1 MKYVLRPIVAGILG
15 LAIVAAA
22 PAQSKLSH
30 MMQELNPLLS
40 HSPGYL
46 GVMVSDVDNETAAKQ
61 KLRDTHGAVVTLID
75 HDAPAG
81 PVLRV
86 NDVVLQ
92 VNGQIV
98 EGAEQFSRTLRE
110 LPAGHKVTLLISRDG
125 AQQTVTLEL
134 CDRKAMEQN
143 VWNKMNKG
151 ESLETPPEGKKL
163 LPDQGGGISG
173 MHMHLFSSSLHVGA
187 VLEPLTGQMADYLG
201 VMNGVMVKH
210 VDRKS
215 EAEAAGLRPFDVI
228 LKVGNE
234 PIKTAADWDRALRSN
249 EGKSV
254 QVTILRER
262 RQQTVTLQ
270 VDSKRKN

>member
-1 MKYVLRPIVAGILG
+1 MKSVLRPVVAGILG
-15 LAIVAAA
+15 LAVVAAA

-30 MMQELNPLLS
+30 LMQELNPLLS
-40 HSPGYL
+40 HSSGYL
-46 GVMVSDVDNETAAKQ
+46 GVLVSDVDNETAARL
-61 KLRDTHGAVVTLID
+61 KLKDAHGAIVTLID

-92 VNGQIV
+92 VNGQNV
-98 EGAEQFSRTLRE
+98 EGADQFSRTLRE
-110 LPAGHKVTLLISRDG
+110 FPAGHKVTMLISRDG
-125 AQQTVTLEL
+125 AQQTVTVEL

-143 VWNKMNKG
+143 VWNKMNQG
-151 ESLETPPEGKKL
+151 DALSTPPPGMTL
-163 LPDQGGGISG
+163 LPEGGAGTSG
-173 MHMHLFSSSLHVGA
+173 MHMHLFTSSLHVGA
-187 VLEPLTGQMADYLG
+187 VIEPLTGQMADYLG
-201 VMNGVMVKH
+201 VMSGVMVKH
-210 VDRKS
+210 IDRKS

-228 LKVGNE
+228 LKIANE
-234 PIKTAADWDRALRSN
+234 PIKTAADWDRALRTN

-270 VDSKRKN
+270 VDSKHK

>member
-1 MKYVLRPIVAGILG
+1 MKYILRSVAAGILG
-15 LAIVAAA
+15 LTVVAAA

-30 MMQELNPLLS
+30 LMHELNPLLS

-46 GVMVSDVDNETAAKQ
+46 GVMVSDVDTETAT
-61 KLRDTHGAVVTLID
+61 KLKLKDTHGAVVTLID

-92 VNGQIV
+92 VNGQNV
-98 EGAEQFSRTLRE
+98 VGAEQFSHTLRE
-110 LPAGHKVTLLISRDG
+110 LPAGHKVAMLISRDG
-125 AQQTVTLEL
+125 VQQMVAVEL
-134 CDRKAMEQN
+134 CDRKAMEQD
-143 VWNKMNKG
+143 VWNKLNKG
-151 ESLETPPEGKKL
+151 DAGGATPSGMKMM
-163 LPDQGGGISG
+163 PDGSDSFSG
-173 MHMHLFSSSLHVGA
+173 MHMHLFTSSLHVGA
-187 VLEPLTGQMADYLG
+187 LIEPLTGQMADYLG

-210 VDRKS
+210 IDRKS

-234 PIKTAADWDRALRSN
+234 QIKTAADWDRALRAN

-262 RQQTVTLQ
+262 KQQTVNLQ
-270 VDSKRKN
+270 VDSKRK